1 MAGKERLT
9 YRNTKGESIIFGQKP
24 PFLLFNKEGFEKV
37 ETIVTTKKGYGQDGE
52 AVVSVSLDSREMK
65 LDGAIEEADH
75 EEMLRYRRTMNRIFN
90 PNYAG
95 TLTYETDI
103 GTYEIDCIPITP
115 LFDEGNRTIRL
126 PFTVNLFAADPKF
139 RDTTL
144 VDGLIPLS
152 TIEPLLTWPLEIVA
166 DYQFARAVSGEIILI
181 TNNGDVPTGGLF
193 RLQVSIPVTNP
204 RIYNVLTQE
213 FFGFTGVYPAGT
225 LFEINTVARHKY
237 VRKYNGTAWVNA
249 MSERMTGSTFLQINE
264 GDNYFQI
271 QADAGVEGCLGDLT
285 YTPLLIGV

>member
-1 MAGKERLT
+1 
-9 YRNTKGESIIFGQKP
+9 
-24 PFLLFNKEGFEKV
+24 
-37 ETIVTTKKGYGQDGE
+37 
-52 AVVSVSLDSREMK
+52 
-65 LDGAIEEADH
+65 
-75 EEMLRYRRTMNRIFN
+75 MLRYRRTMNRIFN

-126 PFTVNLFAADPKF
+126 PFSVTLFAADPKF

-166 DYQFARAVSGEIILI
+166 DYQFARAVSGEIIQV
-181 TNNGDVPTGGLF
+181 TNNGDLPTGGLF

-237 VRKYNGTAWVNA
+237 VRKYNGTALVNA
-249 MSERMTGSTFLQINE
+249 MSERMTGSTFLQIEE